1 MMLTTCAP
9 RSKNSLA
16 GLHDQMNRLFSGF
29 WSGDVAGS
37 GSWSPA
43 LDIVELPEE
52 VLVKVEV
59 PGIDPE
65 KVEISVNGDVLEI
78 SGEKEREETAE
89 DAKWYRYE
97 RRAGS
102 FRRALQLPVAIDAER
117 VEAEAHNG
125 LLTVRLPKQSAELP
139 KRITIRAKK

>member
-9 RSKNSLA
+9 RKNSLA

-52 VLVKVEV
+52 VLVRVEV

-65 KVEISVNGDVLEI
+65 NVEISVNGDVLEI
-78 SGEKEREETAE
+78 RGEREREETSE

-117 VEAEAHNG
+117 IEAEARDG
-125 LLTVRLPKQSAELP
+125 LLTIRLPKQKEELP
-139 KRITIRAKK
+139 KRITIKAK

>member
-9 RSKNSLA
+9 RKNSMA

-52 VLVKVEV
+52 VLVRVEV

-65 KVEISVNGDVLEI
+65 NVEISVNGDVLEI
-78 SGEKEREETAE
+78 RGEREREETSE

-117 VEAEAHNG
+117 IEAEASNG
-125 LLTVRLPKQSAELP
+125 LLTIRLPKQKEELP
-139 KRITIRAKK
+139 KRITIKAK